1 MSTVIRG
8 QQGGSI
14 GNAVEGGG
22 FCFASTT
29 YSEGCSKGPLDAGL
43 LENGA
48 NVTEG
53 CTDGPLDL
61 GFLDNGVNAEA
72 GNDSSGGGPIRSD
85 APAFPTT
92 GTFGNTAAG
101 VAYTSCINQID
112 GSTFTTPTVPGSV
125 WVTGIHALV
134 QCDTA
139 NKTFNAAI
147 YNSAKALV
155 GQCNAVTV
163 AIKRV
168 HSSLCLLQQ
177 TRYNLHLTQPTS
189 WLFGAAAPQEMA
201 VCTTLL
207 EAQIKATLTLQRTH
221 LLFQAA
227 SERSPSTMMSIAF
240 TRITTCFK
248 GVNKTKC

>member
-1 MSTVIRG
+1 MSTIVRG

-43 LENGA
+43 LENGT

-53 CTDGPLDL
+53 CTNGSLDL
-61 GFLDNGVNAEA
+61 GFLDNGVNAEC
-72 GNDSSGGGPIRSD
+72 GNESGPTRSD
-85 APAFPTT
+85 APAFPTI
-92 GTFGNTAAG
+92 GTFGNNVTG
-101 VAYTSCINQID
+101 VAYTPCINQID

-125 WVTGIHALV
+125 WLTGIHALV

-147 YNSAKALV
+147 YTSAKVLV

-163 AIKRV
+163 AYQAGSQSVMFTPTNAIQLASNTTYILV
-168 HSSLCLLQQ
+168 IWCSSASGNGGLYYITGSTNQGY
-177 TRYNLHLTQPTS
+177 TYASAYSSTFPSNLGT
-189 WLFGAAAPQEMA
+189 
-201 VCTTLL
+201 
-207 EAQIKATLTLQRTH
+207 
-221 LLFQAA
+221 
-227 SERSPSTMMSIAF
+227 
-240 TRITTCFK
+240 ITFNNDEYCVYADYYVF
-248 GVNKTKC
+248 